1 MEKIKENGVIETP
14 QESERQRAEITEDK
28 ILSEMA
34 KEEEGEYN
42 QEELVDDITHD
53 LRISKTRRG

>member
-1 MEKIKENGVIETP
+1 MEKKLQNGVVETP
-14 QESERQRAEITEDK
+14 QENERLRAELAEDK

-42 QEELVDDITHD
+42 QEELIDDITH
-53 LRISKTRRG
+53 LRNSKTRRG